1 MKLSVKLLS
10 LLFIAGVISSC
21 SSSSNDVTV
30 EPDRVRVVESFDGND
45 VVLAGP
51 TAYGDNLYEG
61 YVAEDENY
69 PRFTTNTSNKY
80 LEYGILQD
88 SGNNYNVWNGCLVAS
103 NWSSTEG
110 TTKFKEQFMV
120 YLPNLKEG
128 GNIGH
133 SGENFAVIYVPSSI
147 GASTPLSF
155 KKGAKVNS
163 MWVNNTAYTAGVA
176 INGNEPA
183 KSLVESKGYYK
194 VTVKGYVDVQGN
206 AVAEDEMYLVDYR
219 GDSEVLISEWTKFEL
234 KNISKFNNITALKF
248 FVEGSDVAEY
258 DNEKF
263 LSTPTYLAIDDI
275 EFEVA
280 E

>member
-51 TAYGDNLYEG
+51 TAQGENMDEG
-61 YVAEDENY
+61 YVAENENY
-69 PRFTTNTSNKY
+69 PRFITNTSNKY
-80 LEYGILQD
+80 LEYGVNPD
-88 SGNNYNVWNGCLVAS
+88 GKGVYMGWNGFIAAS

-110 TTKFKEQFMV
+110 VIKSEKQLMV

-133 SGENFAVIYVPSSI
+133 SGENFAVINVSSFI
-147 GASTPLSF
+147 GPTPLSF

-176 INGNEPA
+176 INGNELA

-219 GDSEVLISEWTKFEL
+219 NDSEVLISEWTKFEL

-248 FVEGSDVAEY
+248 FVEGSDTG
-258 DNEKF
+258 DWGLN
-263 LSTPTYLAIDDI
+263 TPAYLAIDDI